1 LTGKGSKAAPLGV
14 NVNRR
19 ALERIRASAGEWW
32 KAVPWAPWGTA
43 AVAFNTRS
51 VGNILQA
58 LRTRPVGAANGLLLD
73 AFAAGEVHIAISR
86 QRIFIPRND
95 SEQTSTIE
103 AQVLA

>member
-19 ALERIRASAGEWW
+19 VLKRIWASAGEWW
-32 KAVPWAPWGTA
+32 KAVPWALWGTA

-51 VGNILQA
+51 VGHILHA
-58 LRTRPVGAANGLLLD
+58 LRVRPVGAADGLLLD
-73 AFAAGEVHIAISR
+73 AFAAGEIDIAISR
-86 QRIFIPRND
+86 RHIFFPRND